1 VLNGDLPASRNET
14 LARAACCVLRNAY
27 VNDQRMRKQEK
38 CLSAVLEVSPVFRT
52 MACVTAAHG
61 VVAISI
67 FNVMPFTCGNASL
80 R

>member
-1 VLNGDLPASRNET
+1 
-14 LARAACCVLRNAY
+14 
-27 VNDQRMRKQEK
+27 
-38 CLSAVLEVSPVFRT
+38 